1 MSTQCLGWLILLSM
15 CNLWVYVRIVKLY
28 EKVEHLLFLVAVND
42 SRLDRLEERIRRKN
56 EEES

>member
-1 MSTQCLGWLILLSM
+1 MSIQCLGWLVLLTM
-15 CNLWVYVRIVKLY
+15 CNLLVYLRVVKLY

-42 SRLDRLEERIRRKN
+42 RRLDRLEGKRREN

>member
-1 MSTQCLGWLILLSM
+1 MSTQCLGWLILLSIW
-15 CNLWVYVRIVKLY
+15 NLWVYLRVVKLY

-42 SRLDRLEERIRRKN
+42 RRLDRLEGKRRGN

>member
-1 MSTQCLGWLILLSM
+1 MNTQCLVWLILLSI
-15 CNLWVYVRIVKLY
+15 CNLLVYLRVVKLY

-42 SRLDRLEERIRRKN
+42 RRLDRLEEKRKGN

>member
-1 MSTQCLGWLILLSM
+1 MSTQCLGWLILLTM
-15 CNLWVYVRIVKLY
+15 CNFWIYLRVIKLY

-42 SRLDRLEERIRRKN
+42 HRLDRLEERKRN